1 MIDVSPTSR
10 DELLLQAILGEG
22 LADFEPQSRIEAL
35 LKRIVEEGGIGG
47 GSTKIL
53 GSYDTLAELE
63 AAHPTGSAG
72 DAYLVG
78 SPSHLYV
85 WLVDDLTWHDSGA
98 FSAVAG
104 EDGVGIASIE
114 KTSTEGLVDTYT
126 ITYTD
131 GDTDTFTV
139 TNGEQGDDGVGIT
152 SIEKTATVG
161 LVDTY
166 TITLSDGSTYT
177 FTVTNGSGS
186 VPDGGKTGQVL
197 AKKSDTDGDV
207 EWVDQTGGSDYESEI
222 ASLTSENSQQT
233 SEIGS
238 LSTENSTQ
246 TSEIGSL
253 SVSMSELA
261 SAAASQSAAQSEID
275 STQTSEI
282 GSLSTENSTQTSEI
296 SSLASET
303 SAQTSEIASLTSE
316 NSTQTSEIGSLST
329 ENSTQTS
336 EIGSLSVSMSE
347 LASTAASTS
356 AAQSEIDS
364 TQTSEIGSLS
374 QASSELASEVTV
386 IGSEVATKQ
395 DELTEGPGI
404 DISEDNTISTEVNI
418 FTGTTA
424 EWNALTDDE
433 KKTYTHCALTDDEG
447 TGVVDE
453 APTEDSLNLVTS
465 GGVYA
470 AEALKQNITD
480 NTLETTD
487 KTIPGAINEL
497 NTDLTWKLAGSS
509 SGGQSFDITSLEYTE
524 LLVTIY
530 STTASSQVF
539 EFTLNNLMTLT
550 GGYLSNGFYIEGTG
564 FVAVRIQYNSTEI
577 IPSVVNV
584 DGTSQVNNCVLT
596 VYYR

>member
-85 WLVDDLTWHDSGA
+85 WLVDDSTWHDSGA

-152 SIEKTATVG
+152 SIEKTATTG

-186 VPDGGKTGQVL
+186 VPDGGTTGQVL

-207 EWVDQTGGSDYESEI
+207 EWVDQTGGSDYESEF

-238 LSTENSTQ
+238 LSTEN
-246 TSEIGSL
+246 
-253 SVSMSELA
+253 
-261 SAAASQSAAQSEID
+261 
-275 STQTSEI
+275 
-282 GSLSTENSTQTSEI
+282 
-296 SSLASET
+296 
-303 SAQTSEIASLTSE
+303 
-316 NSTQTSEIGSLST
+316 
-329 ENSTQTS
+329 
-336 EIGSLSVSMSE
+336 
-347 LASTAASTS
+347 
-356 AAQSEIDS
+356 S

-447 TGVVDE
+447 TGVVDV
-453 APTEDSLNLVTS
+453 APTENSLNLVTS

-470 AEALKQNITD
+470 AEALKQDVLASGVQLKLMVKESSINALGNAHTSMSSNDYRIVTVSSLSSD
-480 NTLETTD
+480 
-487 KTIPGAINEL
+487 IGAEYPFIDSE
-497 NTDLTWKLAGSS
+497 SS
-509 SGGQSFDITSLEYTE
+509 NWF
-524 LLVTIY
+524 VKC
-530 STTASSQVF
+530 STTNAD
-539 EFTLNNLMTLT
+539 
-550 GGYLSNGFYIEGTG
+550 
-564 FVAVRIQYNSTEI
+564 IQLLI
-577 IPSVVNV
+577 I
-584 DGTSQVNNCVLT
+584 
-596 VYYR
+596 YYKI